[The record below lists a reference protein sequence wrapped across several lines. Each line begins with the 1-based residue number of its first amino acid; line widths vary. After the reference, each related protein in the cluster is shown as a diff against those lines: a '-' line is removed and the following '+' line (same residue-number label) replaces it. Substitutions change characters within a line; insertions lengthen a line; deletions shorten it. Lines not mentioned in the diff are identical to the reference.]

1 MDINQI
7 NDVKEENEMTI
18 ITLTSMNEEEFDL
31 FLDATVPRYAQSVSK
46 AQEIS
51 FESALEKATSQTGT
65 LLYEGLQTPNHYFF
79 QILCDGTSI
88 GNLWIYIDVNT
99 NSAFLYEIF
108 IVEEGRGKRIGYH
121 AIKKAEEWLIHEK
134 SVSKF
139 GLHVFAYN
147 ERAHKLY
154 QKLGFQEISFT
165 MSKTIEP

>member
-1 MDINQI
+1 
-7 NDVKEENEMTI
+7 MTT
-18 ITLTSMNEEEFDL
+18 ITLAPMNEKEFNL
-31 FLDATVPRYAQSVSK
+31 FWDATVPRYAQSVSK
-46 AQEIS
+46 AHHIS
-51 FESALEKATSQTGT
+51 FETALEKAASQTGT
-65 LLYEGLQTPNHYFF
+65 LLYEGLQTSNHYFF
-79 QILCDGTSI
+79 QILCDQASI

-121 AIKKAEEWLIHEK
+121 AIKKAEEWLFHEK
-134 SVSKF
+134 GVSKF

-165 MSKTIEP
+165 MSKTLEP